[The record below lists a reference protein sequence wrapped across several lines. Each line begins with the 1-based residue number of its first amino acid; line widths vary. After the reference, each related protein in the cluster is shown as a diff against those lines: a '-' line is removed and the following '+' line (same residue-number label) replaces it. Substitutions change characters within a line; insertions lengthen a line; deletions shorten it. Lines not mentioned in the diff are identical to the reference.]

1 MTRRHA
7 LLPALLAALL
17 MLALLAAC
25 EEDPESDDGKDTVT
39 DPLGDI
45 VHLEGYLFGANDDRS
60 GNAGPQVDLFKFAM
74 GGFPVDRFA
83 LDING
88 QGYLAA
94 AADAQWIYLQARDT
108 GQLFKVSPVGE
119 IAWTRGDPHTG
130 PGALACGVLWRADVD
145 SFEILYRD
153 AATTTVTIRRY
164 GPGFDGEPGSTR
176 TVDAAAFAP
185 GAGPLAATW
194 AEDAL
199 WMLGH
204 DSGGGAVIQGF
215 TDDGAV
221 TRVIPLDDPD
231 VCGLTADGDALY
243 LAYPDR
249 SFGLIDLADGAP

>member
-1 MTRRHA
+1 MFRRHA
-7 LLPALLAALL
+7 LSPALLAVLAL
-17 MLALLAAC
+17 LALLAAC

-45 VHLEGYLFGANDDRS
+45 AHLDSYFFGANDDRS
-60 GNAGPQVDLFKFAM
+60 GNTGPQVDLFKFAM
-74 GGFPVDRFA
+74 GGFPVDRFP

-94 AADAQWIYLQARDT
+94 AADSQWIYLQARGT

-153 AATTTVTIRRY
+153 AATTTVAIRRY
-164 GPGFDGEPGSTR
+164 GPGFDGEPGSVR
-176 TVDAAAFAP
+176 TVEAAAFAP
-185 GAGPLAATW
+185 DAGPLAATW
-194 AEDAL
+194 ADGSV

-204 DSGGGAVIQGF
+204 DAGGSAVIEGF
-215 TDDGAV
+215 DDAGAV
-221 TRVIPLDDPD
+221 TDVIPLDDPD
-231 VCGLTADGDALY
+231 ACGLTADGDILY
-243 LAYPDR
+243 IAYPDR
-249 SFGLIDLADGAP
+249 SFALVDLTEGTP